1 MHELTRKIIHIDMD
15 AFYAA
20 VEQRDFPELRG
31 IPIIVGGSPDTRGV
45 VATCSYEARKYGIH
59 SSMPAGYARRLCPEA
74 IFIKP
79 RFDVYRE
86 VSLQIQSIFLEYTD
100 QVEAISLDEAYLDV
114 SNTKCLE
121 GSATLMARE
130 IKKAIRLE
138 TGLTAS
144 AGVSYNKFLAKIAS
158 DLDKPDGLTVIRPQE
173 ADAFIQALP
182 IGDFH
187 GVGPATKARMNRMG
201 IETGADLLKFSLEV
215 LVNEFG
221 KTGHHYYLIA
231 RGIDQRPVI
240 PDRIRKSWGAE
251 KTFDLDLLDRS
262 TMLGAISE
270 LSQRVLHKMKLKET
284 FGTTVTLKVKYDNF
298 ELVTRAR
305 TLGKPIRSHQEVA
318 ATLEELLDKTDAGN
332 RKVRL
337 LGVSFSNLH
346 GSSNTWPSQM
356 DLFRDLADEIE
367 DSGGSDE
374 NSE

>member
-31 IPIIVGGSPDTRGV
+31 IPIIVGGASDTRGV

-74 IFIKP
+74 IFIQP

-130 IKKAIRLE
+130 IKEAIRLE

-158 DLDKPDGLTVIRPQE
+158 DLEKPDGLTVIRPQE
-173 ADAFIQALP
+173 AHAFIQALP

-221 KTGHHYYLIA
+221 KSGHDYYLIA

-318 ATLEELLDKTDAGN
+318 ATLEALLDKTDAGK

-356 DLFRDLADEIE
+356 DLFRDLADETE

-374 NSE
+374 NS

>member
-31 IPIIVGGSPDTRGV
+31 IPIIVGGASDTRGV

-74 IFIKP
+74 IFIQP

-114 SNTKCLE
+114 THTKCLE

-130 IKKAIRLE
+130 IKEAIRLE

-173 ADAFIQALP
+173 AHAFIQALP

-221 KTGHHYYLIA
+221 KSGHDYYLIA

-251 KTFDLDLLDRS
+251 KTFDMDLLDRS

-270 LSQRVLHKMKLKET
+270 LSQSVLHKMKLKET

-318 ATLEELLDKTDAGN
+318 ATLEALLDKTDAGK

-346 GSSNTWPSQM
+346 GSSNAWPSQM
-356 DLFRDLADEIE
+356 DLFRDLADETE

-374 NSE
+374 NS

>member
-1 MHELTRKIIHIDMD
+1 
-15 AFYAA
+15 
-20 VEQRDFPELRG
+20 
-31 IPIIVGGSPDTRGV
+31 
-45 VATCSYEARKYGIH
+45 
-59 SSMPAGYARRLCPEA
+59 MPAGYARRLCPEA

-173 ADAFIQALP
+173 AHAFIQALP

-215 LVNEFG
+215 LVLS
-221 KTGHHYYLIA
+221 LIH
-231 RGIDQRPVI
+231 I
-240 PDRIRKSWGAE
+240 
-251 KTFDLDLLDRS
+251 
-262 TMLGAISE
+262 
-270 LSQRVLHKMKLKET
+270 
-284 FGTTVTLKVKYDNF
+284 
-298 ELVTRAR
+298 
-305 TLGKPIRSHQEVA
+305 
-318 ATLEELLDKTDAGN
+318 
-332 RKVRL
+332 
-337 LGVSFSNLH
+337 
-346 GSSNTWPSQM
+346 
-356 DLFRDLADEIE
+356 
-367 DSGGSDE
+367 
-374 NSE
+374 